1 MNNVFGFRDQIISEY
16 SSFSRSFSRIAAPD
30 IRNEVERQYDNG
42 RYWPEP
48 LVQINPNY
56 QRKGTVQQL
65 AAEGVLHGACANLF
79 RSARRRGI
87 PSRCICMPTS
97 CRP

>member
-1 MNNVFGFRDQIISEY
+1 MNNVFKFRDQLIGEY
-16 SSFSRSFSRIAAPD
+16 SEFSRSFSKIAAVD
-30 IRNEVERQYDNG
+30 IKEEVERQYSLG

-65 AAEGVLHGACANLF
+65 VVEGVLHSACADLF
-79 RSARRRGI
+79 YGL
-87 PSRCICMPTS
+87 
-97 CRP
+97 